1 MARVCIFCRSNI
13 AKLTLEDV
21 LPMWYLRRRQGLGLF
36 AHVSWSG
43 TGPEH
48 RHKSPLKVGVKIVC
62 GACNNLW
69 MSDIQRESS
78 RFLEKMIDGQPIT
91 LDSEGQRAV
100 AAWLMMTAITWQFAV
115 PGGKPIPES
124 FVNDFYAMPAPR
136 KPSAG
141 VAVWIGRYSGP
152 SRMATYCCDIAR
164 TVQANPESAARI
176 DTNRDAPPFGATIC
190 LENIVAQV
198 AGFNISQTPVRF
210 VLGNAMKFWQPIWP
224 ASPNLVSWP
233 PQESIDEPV
242 LQMLER
248 AFNPPEPEN
257 AAS

>member
-1 MARVCIFCRSNI
+1 MARVCIFCRNNT

-21 LPMWYLRRRQGLGLF
+21 LPMWYLRRRRGLGLF
-36 AHVSWSG
+36 THVSWSG

-48 RHKSPLKVGVKIVC
+48 RHESPLKVGVKIVC
-62 GACNNLW
+62 GACNNFW
-69 MSDIQRESS
+69 MSDIQREAS
-78 RFLEKMIDGQPIT
+78 RLLEKMIDGQPIT
-91 LDSEGQRAV
+91 LDSQDQRAV

-115 PGGKPIPES
+115 PGGKPIPEH
-124 FVNDFYAMPAPR
+124 FINDFYALSAPR
-136 KPSAG
+136 KPSTG

-164 TVQANPESAARI
+164 TIRANPESAARI
-176 DTNRDAPPFGATIC
+176 DTGRDAPPFGATIC
-190 LENIVAQV
+190 LESFVAQV
-198 AGFNISQTPVRF
+198 AGFSLPQTRVRF
-210 VLGNAMKFWQPIWP
+210 VLRDAMKFWQPIWP
-224 ASPNLVSWP
+224 PSPDPVSWP

-248 AFNPPEPEN
+248 AFNPSEPRN